1 MNLARS
7 KEPEERDVERLMDLL
22 VLGLFLDIFPQVCL
36 ARAPPSGERDHAVV
50 CISKQLNQ
58 LLLRL
63 FERQGLS
70 LLELASWRHV
80 ESGGTRQQVGFAAL
94 SGEASGLKLTFAF
107 IDDARRCL
115 ICGPATG
122 VRQIRRARRQC

>member
-1 MNLARS
+1 
-7 KEPEERDVERLMDLL
+7 MDLL

-80 ESGGTRQQVGFAAL
+80 ESAPPSTLTRRKPFFGCQNRKFEIFYGNEFGVSLLRRLKRKGRRP
-94 SGEASGLKLTFAF
+94 GL
-107 IDDARRCL
+107 
-115 ICGPATG
+115 
-122 VRQIRRARRQC
+122 V